1 MGEMLVGFN
10 VFLRGLMEFSIIL
23 AFGYWGYHAGSTT
36 GAELLLAI
44 GAPLLGFGFW
54 SLIDFRQAGTMS
66 EPLRLIQELVISVLA
81 AIALYAAGQPD
92 FGLALIAISLLHH
105 GLVYALGERLIKQG
119 A

>member
-1 MGEMLVGFN
+1 MAETLIGSN
-10 VFLRGLMEFSIIL
+10 VFLRGLMEFGIIV

-36 GAELLLAI
+36 GSKLLLAV

-54 SLIDFRQAGTMS
+54 GLVDFRQAGTIS
-66 EPLRLIQELVISVLA
+66 EPLRLTQELVISGLA
-81 AIALYAAGQPD
+81 AVGLYAAGQPGL
-92 FGLALIAISLLHH
+92 GLALIAISLLHH